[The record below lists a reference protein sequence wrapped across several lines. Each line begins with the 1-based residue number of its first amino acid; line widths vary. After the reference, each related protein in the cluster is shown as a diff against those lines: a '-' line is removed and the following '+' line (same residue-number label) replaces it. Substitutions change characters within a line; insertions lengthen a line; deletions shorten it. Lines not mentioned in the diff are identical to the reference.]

1 MSFMSHEWMIENEE
15 FMMFV
20 VVPILMIPVGWIV
33 TKILNYYENQLS
45 LPLTNADVYGIM
57 INITKGN
64 KMKTKELKHQLW
76 QAYYTA
82 KDEGASREVTNAILD
97 VMVIADKEAEKK
109 RQNKELI
116 ASQ

>member
-1 MSFMSHEWMIENEE
+1 MSHAYGIIGYNENE
-15 FMMFV
+15 
-20 VVPILMIPVGWIV
+20 
-33 TKILNYYENQLS
+33 
-45 LPLTNADVYGIM
+45 
-57 INITKGN
+57 TKGN
-64 KMKTKELKHQLW
+64 KMKTKELKDQLW

-116 ASQ
+116 AS

>member
-1 MSFMSHEWMIENEE
+1 VSHPYGIIGYNENE
-15 FMMFV
+15 
-20 VVPILMIPVGWIV
+20 
-33 TKILNYYENQLS
+33 
-45 LPLTNADVYGIM
+45 
-57 INITKGN
+57 TKGN
-64 KMKTKELKHQLW
+64 KMKTKELKDQLW

-116 ASQ
+116 AS

>member
-1 MSFMSHEWMIENEE
+1 MSYEWMIENEE

-45 LPLTNADVYGIM
+45 LLLTNADNYGIM

-64 KMKTKELKHQLW
+64 KMKTKELKEQLW

-82 KDEGASREVTNAILD
+82 KDEGASRKVTNPETTGQYD
-97 VMVIADKEAEKK
+97 YVMKK
-109 RQNKELI
+109 WKKIVGKYVPTR
-116 ASQ
+116 